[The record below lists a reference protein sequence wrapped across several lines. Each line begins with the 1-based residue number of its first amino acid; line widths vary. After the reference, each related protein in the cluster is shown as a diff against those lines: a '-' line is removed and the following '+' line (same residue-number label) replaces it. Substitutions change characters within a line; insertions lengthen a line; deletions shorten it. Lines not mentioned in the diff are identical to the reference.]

1 MKYYPLLLILLSNV
15 TCVNAQMEKEIK
27 MKATFF
33 ILISYFQ
40 SEDTA
45 SIRQLFE
52 REHNPADP
60 KEAKE
65 LLGDCIFLKKLFG
78 KYGLPS
84 PDSLQVS
91 KGANQENVVYVTI
104 MQQVDTAMNLK
115 QVLLGVLFYPDQF
128 LNNPDKFLTYQIVSS
143 PLKKPELKI
152 IPIPHSQKNNR

>member
-1 MKYYPLLLILLSNV
+1 MKYYLLLLILLSNA
-15 TCVNAQMEKEIK
+15 TGVNAQGEKETK

-33 ILISYFQ
+33 KLISYFQ

-65 LLGDCIFLKKLFG
+65 LLGDCIFLKKLFR

-115 QVLLGVLFYPDQF
+115 QVLLGVLFYPDQS
-128 LNNPDKFLTYQIVSS
+128 LNNPGKFLTYQIVSS
-143 PLKKPELKI
+143 PLKKTELKI